1 MLSHLSLKARLWLI
15 GLTSALGIAVLALSS
30 IWQAHNS
37 KEVLLDFVDQTIAL
51 NQSAIMAYANGLQ
64 MGQALRNIQL
74 DPRNA
79 KGYDNFAA
87 ASNDFNKEIEK
98 LVPLLSKAANGNAIA
113 AQLKKNVDQWL
124 LFPKQI
130 IELVK
135 SDQGV
140 AAQTLL
146 VTSETPAWRLV
157 RKDLLDLVKQTNAAA
172 VEDRIKQLDGFDQTR
187 SLAIVLGLLSFFL
200 VGAIIVVVARGI
212 FHQVGGEPA
221 YAASTLQKIAQGDLT
236 HRIKVRHGD
245 SSSIIAAM
253 NSMQSQIHQLIGGT
267 IASAQS
273 VVQESEAIS
282 AEAANLSRTAQEQSS
297 AAAAI
302 AAAVEQLTASIS
314 AMSDSANDAR
324 RMAAESESQARDSQ
338 GVVLGA
344 SATINKV
351 AEGMGEAATTMEQL
365 SENVTNIDGIV
376 RTIQEIAEQ
385 TNLLAL
391 NAAIEA
397 ARAGEQGRG
406 FAVVADEVRKLA
418 ERTTSSTHAISKIV
432 GGVRQ
437 ATDAARDTMAHA
449 KALAVEGASHTQE
462 VHQAVTTMNQSSVNL
477 GRAIESIAQSL
488 HEQSSASADIS
499 QRVDLIARGIQQT
512 HTISSESNRRSGAL
526 VGLSNLLKESVSG
539 FRV

>member
-1 MLSHLSLKARLWLI
+1 MFSRLSLKARLWLI
-15 GLTSALGIAVLALSS
+15 GLVSALGIAVLALSS

-37 KEVLLDFVDQTIAL
+37 KAVLLDFVDQTIAL
-51 NQSAIMAYANGLQ
+51 NQSAIMAYADGLQ

-74 DPRNA
+74 DPANA

-87 ASNDFNKEIEK
+87 ASRDFTKEIEK
-98 LVPLLSKAANGNAIA
+98 LAPLLEQAGGGKEIA

-135 SDQGV
+135 SGQ
-140 AAQTLL
+140 AADAQALL
-146 VTSETPAWRLV
+146 VSSETPAWRLV
-157 RKDLLDLVKQTNAAA
+157 KKDLLDLVKRTDAAA
-172 VEDRIKQLDGFDQTR
+172 AEERTRQLDGFDRTR
-187 SLAIVLGLLSFFL
+187 SLAVALGLLSFLL
-200 VGAIIVVVARGI
+200 VGAITVVVARGI

-221 YAASTLQKIAQGDLT
+221 YAASALQQIAGGDLT
-236 HRIKVRHGD
+236 HRIDVRQGD
-245 SSSIIAAM
+245 RSSVIAAM
-253 NSMQSQIHQLIGGT
+253 SSMQSQIHQLIGGT

-282 AEAANLSRTAQEQSS
+282 AEAANLSQTAEEQSS
-297 AAAAI
+297 ATAAI
-302 AAAVEQLTASIS
+302 AAAVEQLTVSIG
-314 AMSDSANDAR
+314 AMSDSANDAG
-324 RMAAESESQARDSQ
+324 RMAAESEAQAHDSL
-338 GVVLGA
+338 GIVLGA
-344 SATINKV
+344 TATINQV

-365 SENVTNIDGIV
+365 SENVTRIDGIV
-376 RTIQEIAEQ
+376 HTIQEIAEQ

-418 ERTTSSTHAISKIV
+418 ERTTASTHAISEIV

-437 ATDAARDTMAHA
+437 ATDAALDNMSHA
-449 KALAVEGASHTQE
+449 RALAVEGASHTQG
-462 VHQAVTTMNQSSVNL
+462 VHQAVTTMDQSAVQL
-477 GRAIESIAQSL
+477 GKAIESIAEAL
-488 HEQSSASADIS
+488 REQSSASTDIS
-499 QRVDLIARGIQQT
+499 QRVELIAQGIEQT
-512 HTISSESNRRSGAL
+512 HAASSESSRRSGVL
-526 VGLSNLLKESVSG
+526 VGLSNSLKESVRG